1 MFLVLIIRILSI
13 IMIQWGSTAFI
24 HASDYGHLPVVEYLV
39 QQGADINT
47 QSEVRNPNNNF

>member
-1 MFLVLIIRILSI
+1 
-13 IMIQWGSTAFI
+13 MIQWGSTAFI